1 MQLSWLWLQHH
12 KYLLII
18 NIPILNTVLVVD
30 DEEKIRTLLSRIIG
44 LEGYEVLQAQ
54 DAKTAFKKLEQNDI
68 DVIICDVKL
77 PDANGVDLCGQI
89 KQRYPLC
96 ELIMLTAHGNI
107 ADGVQ
112 AIKNGAFDYIT
123 KGDDN
128 ERILPLLSR
137 AAEKV
142 ALQKRVSELEARLD
156 KRYSFENII
165 GTSQSVKN
173 AISLAKKVSV
183 TDAAVLLLGETG
195 TGKEVFAQAIHY
207 NSKRSANNFLAINCS
222 AFGREL
228 LESEIFGHKAGAFTG
243 AVKDKKGLI
252 EEADKGT
259 LFLDEIGEMPVDLQS
274 KLLRVLETNEFIK
287 VGDTKAL
294 KVNVRIIS
302 ATNRDLAQEI
312 KEGHFREDLYYRLNT
327 FTIQLPALKE
337 RKEDIPLLAKFYA
350 DTFAAKTNKPLKNM
364 SPGFVEALQKHYWK
378 GNIRE
383 LKNVME
389 RSVILEEDAELT
401 VDSLPLELQNAAA
414 MPVDNNQLSAFSLA
428 SVEKLHIQRVLIH
441 TGGNKTEAAKLLN
454 IGLTTLYRKIEEY
467 KL

>member
-1 MQLSWLWLQHH
+1 M
-12 KYLLII
+12 
-18 NIPILNTVLVVD
+18 NTVLIVD

-44 LEGYEVLQAQ
+44 LEGYEVVQAQ
-54 DAKTAFKKLEQNDI
+54 DGASAFRKLEHNNI
-68 DVIICDVKL
+68 DVVICDVKL
-77 PDANGVDLCGQI
+77 PDFNGVELCRDI
-89 KQRYPLC
+89 KQRYPVC

-128 ERILPLLSR
+128 DKILPLLSR
-137 AAEKV
+137 AVEKV
-142 ALQKRVSELEARLD
+142 NLQKRVNQLEEKLD

-165 GTSQSVKN
+165 GVSPKIKD
-173 AISLAKKVSV
+173 AINLAKKVSN
-183 TDAAVLLLGETG
+183 TDATVLLLGETG

-207 NSKRSANNFLAINCS
+207 GSKRKANNFLAINCS

-243 AVKDKKGLI
+243 ATKDKRGLI

-259 LFLDEIGEMPVDLQS
+259 LFLDEIGEMNIDLQS
-274 KLLRVLETNEFIK
+274 KLLRVLETSEFIK
-287 VGDTKAL
+287 VGDTKPV

-312 KEGHFREDLYYRLNT
+312 KEGRFREDLYYRLNV
-327 FTIQLPALKE
+327 FTIQLPSLKE
-337 RKEDIPLLAKFYA
+337 RNEDIPLLAKFYA
-350 DTFAAKTNKPLKNM
+350 DMFAVKTNNRVKTM
-364 SPGFVEALQKHYWK
+364 GDGFVKALQRHYWK

-389 RSVILEEDAELT
+389 RAVILEETNQLT
-401 VDSLPLELQNAAA
+401 VESLPLELQSENASG
-414 MPVDNNQLSAFSLA
+414 PDNTLSAFSLA
-428 SVEKLHIQRVLIH
+428 SVEKLHIQRVLNH
-441 TGGNKTEAAKLLN
+441 TNGNKTEAARLLN

-467 KL
+467 KLGAV

>member
-1 MQLSWLWLQHH
+1 M
-12 KYLLII
+12 II
-18 NIPILNTVLVVD
+18 D
-30 DEEKIRTLLSRIIG
+30 DEDKIRSLLSRIIG
-44 LEGYEVLQAQ
+44 LEGYEVVQAQ
-54 DAKTAFKKLEQNDI
+54 DAKTAFKKLEQHTIDI
-68 DVIICDVKL
+68 IICDVKL
-77 PDANGVDLCGQI
+77 PDANGVELCAQV
-89 KQRYPLC
+89 KQRYPFC
-96 ELIMLTAHGNI
+96 ELLMLTAHGNI

-112 AIKNGAFDYIT
+112 AMKNGAFDYIT

-142 ALQKRVSELEARLD
+142 NLQKRVQQLEAKLD
-156 KRYSFENII
+156 KKYSFDNII
-165 GTSQSVKN
+165 GISAPVKE
-173 AISLAKKVSV
+173 AIALAKKVSV

-195 TGKEVFAQAIHY
+195 TGKEVFAQSIHY
-207 NSKRSANNFLAINCS
+207 NSKRGGNNFLAINCS

-243 AVKDKKGLI
+243 ATKDKKGLI

-259 LFLDEIGEMPVDLQS
+259 LFLDEIGEMHIDLQS

-287 VGDTKAL
+287 VGDTKPV

-302 ATNRDLAQEI
+302 ATNRSLPDEI
-312 KEGHFREDLYYRLNT
+312 KAGRFREDLYYRLNV

-337 RKEDIPLLAKFYA
+337 RKDDIPLLAKFYA
-350 DTFAAKTNKPLKNM
+350 DVFAAKINKPLHGMEPEFIK
-364 SPGFVEALQKHYWK
+364 ALQRHYWK

-389 RSVILEEDAELT
+389 RAVILEESGALT
-401 VDSLPLELQNAAA
+401 VDSLPLELQNNAGA
-414 MPVDNNQLSAFSLA
+414 VDEHNQLSAFSLA
-428 SVEKLHIQRVLIH
+428 SVEKLHIQRVLNH
-441 TGGNKTEAAKLLN
+441 TVGNKTEAARLLN